1 MPSTEH
7 SLSSLL
13 IRLYARARPSDV
25 LFIDSVEIDCPAGAE
40 YPLLVFE
47 VSQHKGARKVQ
58 LKSRLLPILVPMIGV
73 NGKCWAGD
81 AIRAFADAGRSLA
94 SVRGPLTLAPSD
106 ESGTVHSRRS
116 VSSAEVGRA
125 LRAFLGVLRKTLTR
139 LRPGSLPIP

>member
-73 NGKCWAGD
+73 NGKRWAGD